1 MKRLLKTLPPIL
13 LLAFAAAGVGAAPTK
28 TVFNRVKVEL
38 RQESSPE
45 PNLKT
50 TGTTGGRLRTINP
63 HWLLIKVDYTPGQE
77 NSVRPMW
84 CDNVELV
91 VRVVCPGPG
100 SKEYTAFTGVTKL
113 WSVRLDG
120 RTHTALMAIPPQ
132 LLDRYVSAAPGLSG
146 NGTAITKS
154 QVRVEALFR
163 DSTGMLLGRGYYG
176 GGADDFN
183 RVFRAAG
190 KRVVEGAV
198 LPRDQT
204 PWHYQ
209 PLSYYDLIRPAGVEP
224 VTIPESAGGAPVQRG
239 AIPPLKP
246 PRKPPHK

>member
-1 MKRLLKTLPPIL
+1 MKRLLKTLPPAL
-13 LLAFAAAGVGAAPTK
+13 LLAFVATAVCAAPTK

-50 TGTTGGRLRTINP
+50 TGTTGGRLKTINT
-63 HWLLIKVDYTPGQE
+63 HWLLIRVDYIPGQE
-77 NSVRPMW
+77 NSTRPAW

-113 WSVRLDG
+113 WAVRLDG

-146 NGTAITKS
+146 LGTSVTNS
-154 QVRVEALFR
+154 QVRVEAIFR
-163 DSTGMLLGRGYYG
+163 DSAGMLLGRGYCG
-176 GGADDFN
+176 GDAADFN

-209 PLSYYDLIRPAGVEP
+209 PQSYYDLIRPAGVEP
-224 VTIPESAGGAPVQRG
+224 VEIPESAGGTPVQRG
-239 AIPPLKP
+239 AIPPVVP
-246 PRKPPHK
+246 PRKPPRK